1 MKYSFKNYEKVEYTI
16 NWSKPPKGC
25 YGICDCPK
33 TENPK
38 IIIDPKLT
46 KQKTI
51 NILIHEVLHAFF
63 WQESETKVTKCANTL
78 SRLIH
83 QTMKQKFNE

>member
-1 MKYSFKNYEKVEYTI
+1 MKYSFKNHEKVEYNI
-16 NWSKPPKGC
+16 DWVMPPTGC
-25 YGICDCPK
+25 YGICDSPE
-33 TENPK
+33 TEHANIK
-38 IIIDPKLT
+38 IDPTLS

-78 SRLIH
+78 SRLIR
-83 QTMKQKFNE
+83 QRMKEKFKE

>member
-1 MKYSFKNYEKVEYTI
+1 MKYSFKNNEKVEYII
-16 NWSKPPKGC
+16 NWAKPPRGC
-25 YGICDCPK
+25 YGICDSP
-33 TENPK
+33 EMDNPK

-63 WQESETKVTKCANTL
+63 WHESETKVTKCANTL
-78 SRLIH
+78 SRLI
-83 QTMKQKFNE
+83 QQKFNE